1 VSWQSPIIRMAD
13 EERGALEVTYV
24 AIRDLTPYEK
34 NSRLHSEAQVAQ
46 IAASIQE
53 FSFTNPILVD
63 EGGGIIAGHGRLAAA
78 KKLGMTEVPC
88 IVLSGLTRVQKQAL
102 VIADNRLALNA
113 RWDEDILAGE
123 LGDIA
128 SEGFDLSVI
137 GFSPK
142 QLDEFLASDVL
153 DPTIPDLGPKH
164 TLDAHTCPA
173 CGHRWVDGD

>member
-1 VSWQSPIIRMAD
+1 MAAD
-13 EERGALEVTYV
+13 ARGPLEVTYV
-24 AIRDLTPYEK
+24 AVRDLTPYEK
-34 NSRLHSEAQVAQ
+34 NSRLHSEAQTEQ
-46 IAASIQE
+46 IAASIQQ
-53 FSFTNPILVD
+53 FGFTSPILVD
-63 EGGGIIAGHGRLAAA
+63 DGGGIIAGHGRLGAA
-78 KKLGMTEVPC
+78 KKLGMAEVPC
-88 IVLSGLTRVQKQAL
+88 IVLSGLTQVEKQAL

-113 RWDEDILAGE
+113 RWDEDLLASE

-142 QLDEFLASDVL
+142 QLDQFLASDAL

-164 TLDAHTCPA
+164 TIDAHCCPA